1 MGSGMRFETPQDVE
15 DAYYDAL
22 EAGDAEA
29 MASVWADSDA
39 IFCLLP
45 MTPLAVGEQVGRLW
59 RILFEPGRG
68 FDLQVRHLLWI
79 EEGDLA
85 VHLVEERP
93 QIQADQ
99 FQPGV
104 PLPPPL
110 YATHV
115 FRRAADGWRLLVH
128 QSSPTPPPAPSVP
141 SAGRTALA

>member
-1 MGSGMRFETPQDVE
+1 MRFATPQDVE

-29 MASVWADSDA
+29 MAAVWDDSEA

-45 MTPLAVGEQVGRLW
+45 MTPLAVGEQVRRLW
-59 RILFEPGRG
+59 QALLTRGRG

-85 VHLVEERP
+85 VHLVEEQP
-93 QIQADQ
+93 QIRADQ
-99 FQPGV
+99 PRSGA
-104 PLPPPL
+104 PLPPL

-115 FRRAADGWRLLVH
+115 FRRTTDGWRLLVH
-128 QSSPTPPPAPSVP
+128 QNSPTPPPAPSVP
-141 SAGRTALA
+141 SAGHTALA